1 MFRRINHKFKMSG
14 GAEESDATLLT
25 DKGERTGLVKIA
37 PTEIIEKET
46 FRARFTEEMVG
57 AGVSSRELLRVQKLQ
72 DNKGGR
78 LMSLLTDFYHFLW
91 AQETVVTATQLDEV
105 LVLFLQQHLD
115 IDGETLRSW
124 TDNHSIY
131 LRAFQRL
138 AHY

>member
-1 MFRRINHKFKMSG
+1 MLG
-14 GAEESDATLLT
+14 GAEESDAKLLS
-25 DKGERTGLVKIA
+25 DKGERTKLFNIGS
-37 PTEIIEKET
+37 TEKSEKET
-46 FRARFTEEMVG
+46 FRSRVTEQMVG
-57 AGVSSRELLRVQKLQ
+57 SGVNPRELLRVQNLQ

-131 LRAFQRL
+131 LRALQRL

>member
-1 MFRRINHKFKMSG
+1 M
-14 GAEESDATLLT
+14 EESDATLLS
-25 DKGERTGLVKIA
+25 DKGERTKLFNIGS
-37 PTEIIEKET
+37 TEKSEKET
-46 FRARFTEEMVG
+46 FRSRITEQMVLF
-57 AGVSSRELLRVQKLQ
+57 GVNPPKLLRVQNLQ

-105 LVLFLQQHLD
+105 LVLFLHRHLN

-131 LRAFQRL
+131 LRALQRL